1 MGSRTK
7 TRIPR
12 SSGRTQHASEW
23 LLILSVLTMFGAALL
38 VGVGIQE
45 QTSGG
50 KSVTAELLFSELGKL
65 VAGAA
70 LSAVFLS
77 LSWLLGT
84 LDGLGRSLDR
94 FRNALDGSGGSMAT
108 NGAGRRANSNGL
120 LGPEEV
126 REMRELLEEIRDN
139 TLMNEEQKRERW
151 ELVLAH
157 RRKNLSET
165 VYDRIERKRFAD
177 GAHELD
183 RFEELYGRDAATTEL
198 RRKLD
203 AARRLAERRDL
214 AEALEN
220 YATLKANRKWGE
232 ALRRAE
238 KLLNTYPQSIEARQ
252 WLEQIHRDREQVSAE
267 HRRALLDQTQKR
279 GSERQWRKALASAR
293 ALLDEY
299 PESAEAQ
306 SVRPQLE
313 TLEFNAG
320 VETRQEL
327 EEQIKDLI
335 SRRDFAEA
343 LELANQVIVRYPES
357 PQAEALRGQLPR
369 LREHV
374 GQQAG
379 R

>member
-12 SSGRTQHASEW
+12 SSSRTQHASEW

-50 KSVTAELLFSELGKL
+50 KSVTATLLFGELGKL

-77 LSWLLGT
+77 LSWLLRT

-94 FRNALDGSGGSMAT
+94 FRNALDGSGGSAAA
-108 NGAGRRANSNGL
+108 NGVGRRMSSNGL
-120 LGPEEV
+120 LGPEELG
-126 REMRELLEEIRDN
+126 EMRELLEEIRDS

-165 VYDRIERKRFAD
+165 VHDRIERKRFGD

-220 YATLKANRKWGE
+220 YATLKANRKWDE
-232 ALRRAE
+232 ALGEAE

-252 WLEQIHRDREQVSAE
+252 WLEQIHRDREHVGAE

-279 GSERQWRKALASAR
+279 GSERQWRKALGSAR

-327 EEQIKDLI
+327 EEQIKELI

-369 LREHV
+369 LQEHV

-379 R
+379 Q

>member
-1 MGSRTK
+1 
-7 TRIPR
+7 
-12 SSGRTQHASEW
+12 
-23 LLILSVLTMFGAALL
+23 
-38 VGVGIQE
+38 
-45 QTSGG
+45 
-50 KSVTAELLFSELGKL
+50 
-65 VAGAA
+65 
-70 LSAVFLS
+70 
-77 LSWLLGT
+77 
-84 LDGLGRSLDR
+84 
-94 FRNALDGSGGSMAT
+94 
-108 NGAGRRANSNGL
+108 
-120 LGPEEV
+120 
-126 REMRELLEEIRDN
+126 MRELLEEIRDN

-220 YATLKANRKWGE
+220 YTTLKANREWGE
-232 ALRRAE
+232 ALRGAE

-279 GSERQWRKALASAR
+279 GAEREWRKALASAR

-357 PQAEALRGQLPR
+357 PQAEALRRQLPR